1 MFKLLIFD
9 WDGTL
14 MDSQA
19 RIVSSFQ
26 TAIAEL
32 GLPSRSPAQ
41 IRYII
46 GLGLEEA
53 IRRLLPETSPEEQYA
68 LAECYR
74 THFVNTALPT
84 PLFPGVATT
93 LQHLEQAG
101 YWLAVA
107 TGKSRRGLN
116 QALLES
122 GLKGLFHVTRCCEE
136 TSSKPHPQM
145 LYEIMGELGMSAQE
159 SVMIGDTEYDLQMA
173 HHAHMAAVAVSY
185 GVHDKERL
193 LAHRPLR
200 CLDDFPQLLSLLH
213 LEGSSSNKVS
223 RDL

>member
-19 RIVSSFQ
+19 RIVLSFQ
-26 TAIAEL
+26 TAIHEL
-32 GLPSRSPAQ
+32 DLPSRSPAQ

-53 IRRLLPETSPEEQYA
+53 VRRLLPEVSPQQHLA

-74 THFVNTALPT
+74 THFFNTPLAT
-84 PLFPGVATT
+84 PLFPGVTTT
-93 LQHLEQAG
+93 LQRLYQAG

-116 QALLES
+116 QALLET
-122 GLKGLFHVTRCCEE
+122 GLKDLFHSTRCCEE

-145 LYEIMGELGMSAQE
+145 LHEIMDELGVTSQD

-173 HHAHMAAVAVSY
+173 HHAKMAAIAVSY
-185 GVHDKERL
+185 GVHDKQRL
-193 LAHRPLR
+193 LEYRPLS
-200 CLDDFPQLLSLLH
+200 CLDDFSHLLPLLN
-213 LEGSSSNKVS
+213 LQ
-223 RDL
+223 